1 MFQVY
6 KCSYCEFMGQ
16 DRMVEKHEKDC
27 PHNPLNHSCHTC
39 AHRKGWGFAKF
50 GCQKN
55 IEITEG
61 MYNIHCE
68 SWSKDKTDWND
79 VAKEDSTVFD
89 LIFNSYKGKE

>member
-39 AHRKGWGFAKF
+39 VYRKGWGFNKF

-55 IEITEG
+55 IVFSG
-61 MYNIHCE
+61 DYNLRC
-68 SWSKDKTDWND
+68 SGWNKDKTDWNNISND
-79 VAKEDSTVFD
+79 PFE
-89 LIFNSYKGKE
+89 IFFGSFSGKE